1 MGEFRSFIR
10 METGFFVSGI
20 AVSGFLIFNQISW
33 SMLFLALVAFFSSA
47 AIYSYN
53 HIKDKKED
61 LVNNRR
67 INRFAAGKNGLYIIL
82 GCIFISFFCSLFL
95 SFFSFIIYMA
105 SLSSGMLYS
114 TFRIKRLYFI
124 KNLYTGLVFSLVF
137 LMGEVANAFSYDML
151 GYLLVPF
158 LSGIVLNLL
167 GDIRGYSGDKA
178 AGLKTLPV
186 ILGTEKS
193 KHVLHAVVWS
203 LIFLAPFYYKIFIS
217 TIPFMVLLS
226 FFLARHDMKIT
237 RACILLSFAT
247 MPFFILVVR
256 WI

>member
-1 MGEFRSFIR
+1 

-20 AVSGFLIFNQISW
+20 AVSGFLIFNQIGW
-33 SMLFLALVAFFSSA
+33 AVLFLAMTAFFSSA

-53 HIKDKKED
+53 QKNDTEED
-61 LVNNRR
+61 LVNNRK
-67 INRFAAGKNGLYIIL
+67 INRFARGKGGVYIIL
-82 GCIFISFFCSLFL
+82 GCIFMSFFCSLFL
-95 SFFSFIIYMA
+95 SFFSFAIYVA

-124 KNLYTGLVFSLVF
+124 KNLYTGFVFSLVF
-137 LMGEVANAFSYDML
+137 LMGETTTGFSYGML
-151 GYLLVPF
+151 GYLLMPF

-167 GDIRGYSGDKA
+167 GDIRGYHGDKA

-186 ILGTEKS
+186 TLGMEKS
-193 KHVLHAVVWS
+193 KYVLHAVIWALV
-203 LIFLAPFYYKIFIS
+203 LLALLYYKLFIS
-217 TIPFMVLLS
+217 IIPFMVLLS

-247 MPFFILVVR
+247 MPPFILVIK